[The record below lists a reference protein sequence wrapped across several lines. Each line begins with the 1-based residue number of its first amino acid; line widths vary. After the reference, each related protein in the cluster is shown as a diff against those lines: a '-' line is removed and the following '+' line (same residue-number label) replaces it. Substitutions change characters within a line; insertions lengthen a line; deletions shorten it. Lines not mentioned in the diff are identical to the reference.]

1 MHLRKMF
8 AAKKWRG
15 HPPPHY
21 MYVPE
26 SITVGWS
33 GTMRLKAMSKDIA
46 VGFEPVTVIGY

>member
-8 AAKKWRG
+8 AAKTG
-15 HPPPHY
+15 GGTPPNY